1 MYDGFRPVLEVLN
14 PDELGP
20 NGLKAVTLDLN
31 GGSLGGSTDNIQ
43 IIVKN
48 GATFTAP
55 ASEGLTRPDGD
66 TGSSFF
72 WLASDGKL
80 YAPGASVPAGVTSLT
95 AQWSSDEQFNLTPGG
110 TYWFDLSGENIPG
123 PVNEGN
129 RDKEDPVPDTTLHYV
144 PFTYAGTVDAYV
156 LNSSSSEKTQ
166 AAQDA
171 SQTTEKNAQYGY
183 TYPHS
188 LFVSDYVLTHT
199 YV

>member
-1 MYDGFRPVLEVLN
+1 MKKRLLSILLALALC
-14 PDELGP
+14 LGLLP
-20 NGLKAVTLDLN
+20 TVALA
-31 GGSLGGSTDNIQ
+31 
-43 IIVKN
+43 
-48 GATFTAP
+48 
-55 ASEGLTRPDGD
+55 EGT
-66 TGSSFF
+66 
-72 WLASDGKL
+72 
-80 YAPGASVPAGVTSLT
+80 
-95 AQWSSDEQFNLTPGG
+95 DEQFNLTPGG

-188 LFVSDYVLTHT
+188 LFVSD
-199 YV
+199 